1 MEIIAETGSG
11 INTPLYDSIALH
23 IVAVRRI
30 FSDDPGHR
38 PPAGQEKAILR
49 RLALS
54 LRNILFAPKVLLRAA
69 PLSSFNSLPQSTIFF
84 APSQRFFHILF
95 ILVED
100 EQKCTVVPRFFDE
113 ITTRFQPATVFSS
126 TASRLFID
134 QASSLSFRR
143 QQKAASSRLGESRFL
158 FTCWRRYRQS

>member
-30 FSDDPGHR
+30 FSDGPGDR
-38 PPAGQEKAILR
+38 PSGKATTLR

-54 LRNILFAPKVLLRAA
+54 LRRMPVLGSGGTLARRASILVQFSASEYHLFRAITT
-69 PLSSFNSLPQSTIFF
+69 L
-84 APSQRFFHILF
+84 FHILF

-100 EQKCTVVPRFFDE
+100 EQKCIVPPRFFDE

-126 TASRLFID
+126 TASRIFIA

-143 QQKAASSRLGESRFL
+143 QKKAASSRLGESRFL
-158 FTCWRRYRQS
+158 FTC

>member
-1 MEIIAETGSG
+1 MEIIAETRSG

-38 PPAGQEKAILR
+38 PPAGQEKATLR

-69 PLSSFNSLPQSTIFF
+69 PLSSFNFLPRNTIFF
-84 APSQRFFHILF
+84 ALSQRFFTFSLF
-95 ILVED
+95 WSRMNKNALSYRD
-100 EQKCTVVPRFFDE
+100 SLMKLQR
-113 ITTRFQPATVFSS
+113 VFSQRRYFH
-126 TASRLFID
+126 RLQTGFLLIELLF
-134 QASSLSFRR
+134 SLPSDSK
-143 QQKAASSRLGESRFL
+143 KAAPSRLGESRFL
-158 FTCWRRYRQS
+158 FTC

>member
-38 PPAGQEKAILR
+38 PPAGQEKATLR

-69 PLSSFNSLPQSTIFF
+69 PLSSFNFLPQNTIFF

-113 ITTRFQPATVFSS
+113 ITVHLGPHRYFHRLQTEFLLIELLFSLPAGSKKV
-126 TASRLFID
+126 AL
-134 QASSLSFRR
+134 
-143 QQKAASSRLGESRFL
+143 SRLGESRFL
-158 FTCWRRYRQS
+158 FTC

>member
-11 INTPLYDSIALH
+11 INTPLYNSIALH

-38 PPAGQEKAILR
+38 PPAGQEKATLR

-69 PLSSFNSLPQSTIFF
+69 PLSSFNFCLGIPSFSRHRNVFFTFSLFWSRMNKNALSYRDSLMKLQRVFSQRRYFHQPQTGFLLIELLFSLPSD
-84 APSQRFFHILF
+84 S
-95 ILVED
+95 
-100 EQKCTVVPRFFDE
+100 K
-113 ITTRFQPATVFSS
+113 
-126 TASRLFID
+126 
-134 QASSLSFRR
+134 
-143 QQKAASSRLGESRFL
+143 KAALSRLGESRFL
-158 FTCWRRYRQS
+158 FTC

>member
-1 MEIIAETGSG
+1 MEIIAETRSG

-38 PPAGQEKAILR
+38 PPAGQEKATLR

-69 PLSSFNSLPQSTIFF
+69 PLSSFNFPPQNAIFF
-84 APSQRFFHILF
+84 APSQRFFTFSLF
-95 ILVED
+95 WSRMNKNALSYRDSLMKLQCVFRP
-100 EQKCTVVPRFFDE
+100 QRYFH
-113 ITTRFQPATVFSS
+113 QPQAGFLLIELLFSLPS
-126 TASRLFID
+126 DSK
-134 QASSLSFRR
+134 
-143 QQKAASSRLGESRFL
+143 KAAPSRLGESRFL
-158 FTCWRRYRQS
+158 FTC

>member
-1 MEIIAETGSG
+1 MEIIAETRSG

-38 PPAGQEKAILR
+38 PPAGQEKRPFGGLPFRSRTSCSPRRYSCAPRLYPRSIFCLR
-49 RLALS
+49 VPSFSRH
-54 LRNILFAPKVLLRAA
+54 RNV
-69 PLSSFNSLPQSTIFF
+69 
-84 APSQRFFHILF
+84 FFHILF

-113 ITTRFQPATVFSS
+113 ITVHFGPHRYFHRLQTGFLLIELLFSLPS
-126 TASRLFID
+126 DSK
-134 QASSLSFRR
+134 
-143 QQKAASSRLGESRFL
+143 KAALSRLGESRFL
-158 FTCWRRYRQS
+158 FTC

>member
-1 MEIIAETGSG
+1 MEIIAETSSG

-38 PPAGQEKAILR
+38 PPAGQEKATLR

-69 PLSSFNSLPQSTIFF
+69 PLSSFNFLPQSTIFF
-84 APSQRFFHILF
+84 APSQRLFHILF

-100 EQKCTVVPRFFDE
+100 EQKFTVVLHFLMKLQCIFMVQRYFHRLQTGFLL
-113 ITTRFQPATVFSS
+113 IGLLFSLPS
-126 TASRLFID
+126 DSK
-134 QASSLSFRR
+134 
-143 QQKAASSRLGESRFL
+143 KAASSRLGESRFL
-158 FTCWRRYRQS
+158 FTC

>member
-38 PPAGQEKAILR
+38 PPAGQEKATLR

-69 PLSSFNSLPQSTIFF
+69 PLSSFNFLPQSTIFF

-100 EQKCTVVPRFFDE
+100 EQKCTVVPHFFDE
-113 ITTRFQPATVFSS
+113 ITVHFQGAAVFSS
-126 TASRLFID
+126 TANRIFID
-134 QASSLSFRR
+134 QASFLSPAGSK
-143 QQKAASSRLGESRFL
+143 KAALSRLGESRFL
-158 FTCWRRYRQS
+158 FTC

>member
-1 MEIIAETGSG
+1 MEIIAGTGSG

-38 PPAGQEKAILR
+38 PPAGQEKATLR

-69 PLSSFNSLPQSTIFF
+69 PLSSFNFLPQSTIFF

-95 ILVED
+95 ILIED

-113 ITTRFQPATVFSS
+113 ITVHFGPHRYFH
-126 TASRLFID
+126 RLQTGFLLIELLV
-134 QASSLSFRR
+134 SLPSDSK
-143 QQKAASSRLGESRFL
+143 KAVLSRLGESRFL
-158 FTCWRRYRQS
+158 FTC

>member
-38 PPAGQEKAILR
+38 PPAGQEKATLR

-69 PLSSFNSLPQSTIFF
+69 PLSSFNFLPQSTIFF
-84 APSQRFFHILF
+84 APSQRFFTFSLF
-95 ILVED
+95 WSRMNKNALSYRD
-100 EQKCTVVPRFFDE
+100 SLMTLQC
-113 ITTRFQPATVFSS
+113 VFRPQRYFH
-126 TASRLFID
+126 RLQTGFLLIELLF
-134 QASSLSFRR
+134 SLPSDSK
-143 QQKAASSRLGESRFL
+143 KAALSRLGESRFL
-158 FTCWRRYRQS
+158 FTC

>member
-38 PPAGQEKAILR
+38 PPAGQEKATLR

-69 PLSSFNSLPQSTIFF
+69 PLSSFNFLPQSTIFF

-100 EQKCTVVPRFFDE
+100 EKNALSYRDFLMELQC
-113 ITTRFQPATVFSS
+113 VFRPQRYFH
-126 TASRLFID
+126 RL
-134 QASSLSFRR
+134 QAGFLLIELLFSLPSDSK
-143 QQKAASSRLGESRFL
+143 KAVLSRLGESRFL
-158 FTCWRRYRQS
+158 FTC

>member
-1 MEIIAETGSG
+1 MEIIAETRSG

-38 PPAGQEKAILR
+38 PPAGQEKATLR

-69 PLSSFNSLPQSTIFF
+69 PLSSFNFLPQDTIFF

-113 ITTRFQPATVFSS
+113 TTVHFGSHRYFHRLQTGFLLIELLFSLPAGSKKV
-126 TASRLFID
+126 AL
-134 QASSLSFRR
+134 
-143 QQKAASSRLGESRFL
+143 SRLGESRFL
-158 FTCWRRYRQS
+158 FTC

>member
-30 FSDDPGHR
+30 FSDAPGHR
-38 PPAGQEKAILR
+38 PPAGQEKATLR

-69 PLSSFNSLPQSTIFF
+69 PLSSFNFLPQSTIFF

-100 EQKCTVVPRFFDE
+100 EQKFTVVLHFLMKLQCIFRAQRYFHRLQTGFLLIE
-113 ITTRFQPATVFSS
+113 LLFSLPS
-126 TASRLFID
+126 DSK
-134 QASSLSFRR
+134 
-143 QQKAASSRLGESRFL
+143 KAALSRLGESRFL
-158 FTCWRRYRQS
+158 FTC

>member
-38 PPAGQEKAILR
+38 PPAGQEKATLR

-69 PLSSFNSLPQSTIFF
+69 PLSSFNYLLQDTIFF
-84 APSQRFFHILF
+84 TPSQRFFHILL
-95 ILVED
+95 ILIED
-100 EQKCTVVPRFFDE
+100 EQKCIVPPRFFDQ
-113 ITTRFQPATVFSS
+113 ITTRFQQATVFSS
-126 TASRLFID
+126 TANGIFID
-134 QASSLSFRR
+134 RTSFLSFRR
-143 QQKAASSRLGESRFL
+143 QQKRINKIK
-158 FTCWRRYRQS
+158 

>member
-30 FSDDPGHR
+30 FSDDPGHH
-38 PPAGQEKAILR
+38 PPAGQEKATLR

-69 PLSSFNSLPQSTIFF
+69 PLSSFNFLPLNTIFF

-100 EQKCTVVPRFFDE
+100 EQKCTVVPRFFDK

-143 QQKAASSRLGESRFL
+143 QQKAALSRLGESRFL
-158 FTCWRRYRQS
+158 FTC